1 MTSVDE
7 IQSLKN
13 EIASLKLIIGFLA
26 KKADISVAALNDF
39 ADKALASLPD
49 DRKAAVRDSLDI
61 LTKAYQMYA

>member
-13 EIASLKLIIGFLA
+13 EIATLKLVIGFLA
-26 KKADISVAALNDF
+26 KQADISIADLNAF

-61 LTKAYQMYA
+61 LTKAYAMYA

>member
-13 EIASLKLIIGFLA
+13 EIATLKLVIGFLA
-26 KKADISVAALNDF
+26 KQADISIADLNTF

-61 LTKAYQMYA
+61 LTKAYAMYA